1 MSIQIV
7 RLNSGEELLCHTEST
22 PNGYYNLTDV
32 AILIPT
38 RENSI
43 GLMPFMPYS
52 TASES
57 MSIKTDFIA
66 FITDPVEGL
75 IEQHQQ
81 MFSRIITRNSKIVL

>member
-7 RLNSGEELLCHTEST
+7 RLNSGEELLCQVEAI
-22 PNGYYNLTDV
+22 PGNFYRLTDI

-52 TASES
+52 TASELLDIQAS
-57 MSIKTDFIA
+57 FVA
-66 FITDPVEGL
+66 FMTDPVEGL

-81 MFSRIITRNSKIVL
+81 MFSRIITPNNKFVL

>member
-38 RENSI
+38 REKSI

-52 TASES
+52 KASES